1 MTKDGVDG
9 IGHSPVCQILL
20 QIVVRVPT
28 GSPSP
33 GGDVAVDVFDIN
45 QPSLSTPFHSIL
57 VSVSVFVALS
67 TVFHSIISPDKSP
80 LSHFVLPVL
89 ILPHWSFQL
98 HISLSKSPSALIE
111 SFVADWAQST
121 N

>member
-45 QPSLSTPFHSIL
+45 QPSLSTPFHSVL
-57 VSVSVFVALS
+57 VSVSVFMALS
-67 TVFHSIISPDKSP
+67 TVFHSIQFSQ
-80 LSHFVLPVL
+80 
-89 ILPHWSFQL
+89 QL
-98 HISLSKSPSALIE
+98 SALSLCSSGPI
-111 SFVADWAQST
+111 SALLVLST
-121 N
+121 I